1 MKHAGFNGAGTLVEV
16 ARILVE
22 ERGEDRMAE
31 EVTGAS
37 IAKLCGKTFAIAR
50 GTFTVAG
57 IGVIRLLDAGS
68 EAHAD
73 QGNRIESV
81 V

>member
-1 MKHAGFNGAGTLVEV
+1 M
-16 ARILVE
+16 E
-22 ERGEDRMAE
+22 ERGEDSMAQE
-31 EVTGAS
+31 ITGAS
-37 IAKLCGKTFAIAR
+37 ITKLCGKTFAIAR
-50 GTFTVAG
+50 GTLAVTC

-68 EAHAD
+68 EAHSD